1 MAEEEAPAPEENA
14 EATEAAVAG
23 TEAAAEAPAEA
34 GPPPSLWKPVIL
46 SSVISIA
53 GVVLVFKFLFMPMI
67 SGEIAKL
74 DPNATDKKSSDHEGE
89 GKHGDEEEEEPA
101 EDNSKGEIPIVEEGD
116 NIVTNVAGSNGTRY
130 LMVEIF
136 LKRGRKDDKLF
147 RDHIKANS
155 KKFKKIVID
164 RISVLDMQECGDP
177 SVRSRIMAQLQ
188 SAFQIV
194 LDDSYG
200 QGKHPI
206 KELILATWVMQ

>member
-1 MAEEEAPAPEENA
+1 MAEEETPAPEENA
-14 EATEAAVAG
+14 EATEAAEAG

-46 SSVISIA
+46 SSIISIA

-74 DPNATDKKSSDHEGE
+74 DPNATDKTSSHEE
-89 GKHGDEEEEEPA
+89 DQEHEADEEEPT

-136 LKRGRKDDKLF
+136 LKRARKDDKLF
-147 RDHIKANS
+147 RDHITENS